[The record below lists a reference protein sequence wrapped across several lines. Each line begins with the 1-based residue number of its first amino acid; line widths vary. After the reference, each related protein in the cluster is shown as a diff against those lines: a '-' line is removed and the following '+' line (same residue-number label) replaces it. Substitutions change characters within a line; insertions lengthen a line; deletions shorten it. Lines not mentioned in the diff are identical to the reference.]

1 MSVNTDKLMK
11 ALTIQAHMAA
21 WERKTRR
28 FGASPQ
34 QTSNFIQALQSDLD
48 TSDDQKSKMKAM
60 LTEIMKEM
68 LVSGTD
74 EIKKDDKPSNEPT
87 ILELQEEIKLLQ
99 AKVK

>member
-1 MSVNTDKLMK
+1 MK

-48 TSDDQKSKMKAM
+48 SAEDQKGKMKQLVVEALKDM
-60 LTEIMKEM
+60 VGAKNEDSPADSKDTQIIEQSNLITELKQKIA
-68 LVSGTD
+68 D
-74 EIKKDDKPSNEPT
+74 N
-87 ILELQEEIKLLQ
+87 
-99 AKVK
+99 AK

>member
-1 MSVNTDKLMK
+1 MSVDTDKLMK

-48 TSDDQKSKMKAM
+48 SADDQKSKMKAM
-60 LTEIMKEM
+60 VADIMKDM
-68 LVSGTD
+68 LVAPAPSIDDPSTD
-74 EIKKDDKPSNEPT
+74 SKDATIIAQAQEIK
-87 ILELQEEIKLLQ
+87 QLQ